1 MRTLLTVIF
10 CFMLTT
16 SSFGQEIKSFR
27 ENPEVAKHI
36 ATLSTCKIIYFNLA
50 LYLSIAENINVMFD
64 ETSENKN
71 IIPAKDSIV
80 ENFRK
85 LTQLQINEGN
95 RLLSEGYN
103 PYEIDYIVENSENQI
118 VKLLSLSLSQMI
130 EQPDQLK
137 PMIEHMIEQTDGCD
151 EHIID
156 R

>member
-1 MRTLLTVIF
+1 
-10 CFMLTT
+10 
-16 SSFGQEIKSFR
+16 
-27 ENPEVAKHI
+27 
-36 ATLSTCKIIYFNLA
+36 
-50 LYLSIAENINVMFD
+50 MFD